1 MEEKNINTHIGVDNM
16 SDLSKKVNAFFNF
29 TPKSKIE
36 EVKNDIIVSE
46 HLRQVL
52 EMRYIEGKDIDYIAF
67 KTGYS
72 RGKIESDLR
81 KLRKKI
87 EPLI

>member
-1 MEEKNINTHIGVDNM
+1 M
-16 SDLSKKVNAFFNF
+16 SELSRKVNQFFNF
-29 TPKSKIE
+29 TPKSEINK
-36 EVKNDIIVSE
+36 VKDNIIISD
-46 HLRQVL
+46 HLKRVL

-72 RGKIESDLR
+72 RGKIEADLR

>member
-1 MEEKNINTHIGVDNM
+1 M
-16 SDLSKKVNAFFNF
+16 SELSKRVNQFFNF
-29 TPKSKIE
+29 TPKS
-36 EVKNDIIVSE
+36 EVNKVKDNMIISE
-46 HLRQVL
+46 HLKQVL
-52 EMRYIEGKDIDYIAF
+52 EMRYIEGKDIEYIAY

-72 RGKIESDLR
+72 RSKIEADLR

>member
-1 MEEKNINTHIGVDNM
+1 M
-16 SDLSKKVNAFFNF
+16 SELSKRVNQFFNF
-29 TPKSKIE
+29 TPKSEVNKI
-36 EVKNDIIVSE
+36 KDNIIISE
-46 HLRQVL
+46 HLKQVL
-52 EMRYIEGKDIDYIAF
+52 EMRYIEGRDIEYIAF

-72 RGKIESDLR
+72 RSKIEADLR

>member
-1 MEEKNINTHIGVDNM
+1 M
-16 SDLSKKVNAFFNF
+16 SELSKKVNQFFNF
-29 TPKSKIE
+29 TPKSEIDK
-36 EVKNDIIVSE
+36 VTDNLIISP
-46 HLRQVL
+46 HLKQVL
-52 EMRYIEGKDIDYIAF
+52 EMRYIEGKDIEYIAF

-87 EPLI
+87 EKLI

>member
-1 MEEKNINTHIGVDNM
+1 M
-16 SDLSKKVNAFFNF
+16 SELSKRVNQFFNF
-29 TPKSKIE
+29 TPKSEINKI
-36 EVKNDIIVSE
+36 KDNIIISE
-46 HLRQVL
+46 HLKQVL
-52 EMRYIEGKDIDYIAF
+52 EMRYIEGRDIEYIAY

-72 RGKIESDLR
+72 RSKIEADLR